1 MPEKKTN
8 KYKINY
14 TEQDIETMLLNMF
27 IQLIVDKE
35 HPDIVTR
42 AKQLTQQY
50 IDKHGHG
57 IE

>member
-1 MPEKKTN
+1 MSQKKTN

-14 TEQDIETMLLNMF
+14 TEQDIETMLFNMF

-35 HPDIVTR
+35 HPDIVAK
-42 AKQLTQQY
+42 AKQLTQKY